1 MLTVKDIADIYKEM
15 DSLAVRYKG
24 EYEMLLSELYKNAAS
39 LKYSSG
45 GTIYPAGK
53 YFWGESRLYRKM
65 VKKSPGRFRKGAD
78 EANYIYSFSED
89 GRLLAFDKRYEPGTD
104 GETGFFVCKGE
115 KIYFLV
121 FGDDSFHMLKDMGII
136 ENKNGCRV
144 MCQCNVP
151 HYRNE
156 RCAYLDITVIDCE
169 NDNEYFYSL
178 VRVFFEQKYD
188 PLSEEEYPEYSALNK
203 QA

>member
-1 MLTVKDIADIYKEM
+1 MTHY
-15 DSLAVRYKG
+15 
-24 EYEMLLSELYKNAAS
+24 
-39 LKYSSG
+39 
-45 GTIYPAGK
+45 
-53 YFWGESRLYRKM
+53 
-65 VKKSPGRFRKGAD
+65 
-78 EANYIYSFSED
+78 
-89 GRLLAFDKRYEPGTD
+89 
-104 GETGFFVCKGE
+104 
-115 KIYFLV
+115 
-121 FGDDSFHMLKDMGII
+121 HMLKDMGII